1 MPGFARTFALERF
14 VSVDLVTGDLQSN
27 VPPAVW
33 LCFRVTGRK
42 RYLRMQW
49 ARLIES
55 KAATILADF
64 EAIGE
69 TIGREL
75 TIPFTKHH
83 RASIRDI
90 GWL

>member
-1 MPGFARTFALERF
+1 
-14 VSVDLVTGDLQSN
+14 
-27 VPPAVW
+27 
-33 LCFRVTGRK
+33 
-42 RYLRMQW
+42 MQW
-49 ARLIES
+49 ARLIGS